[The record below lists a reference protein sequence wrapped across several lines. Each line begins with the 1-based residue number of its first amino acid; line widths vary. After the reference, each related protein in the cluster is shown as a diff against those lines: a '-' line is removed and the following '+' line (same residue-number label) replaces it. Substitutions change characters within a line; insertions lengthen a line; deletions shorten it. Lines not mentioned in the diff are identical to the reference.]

1 MSVSDSTQRTEDY
14 ARIEQAIIFIEQ
26 NFREQP
32 DLKEVAGYLGL
43 SEYHFQ
49 RLFGRW
55 AGISPKRFLQFLTV
69 EHAKQLL
76 KQSKNL
82 LDVTYETGLSSPGR
96 LHDLF
101 VTCEAMT
108 PGEFKNEGEGL
119 TIYYGFH
126 PSPFG
131 ECLLAVT
138 ERGVCGLEFVSNE
151 GREAVLNEF
160 RQKWAKAN
168 LVEAPAQTEPFADQI
183 FNPVKQK
190 QALPLVL
197 KGSNFQLKV
206 WQALLKIPFGAVVS
220 YEDIANHIGQPKAVR
235 AVGNAVAHNP
245 IGFVIP
251 CHRVIKKVG
260 RIDEYH
266 WGSARK
272 RAILAWEAAQREAAT
287 LPS

>member
-1 MSVSDSTQRTEDY
+1 MLAERYTHHLEDY
-14 ARIEQAIIFIEQ
+14 ARIEQAIVFLGQ
-26 NFREQP
+26 NFRNQP
-32 DLKEVAGYLGL
+32 DLKEIAGSIGL

-76 KQSKNL
+76 RQSKDL

-108 PGEFKNEGEGL
+108 PGEYKKEAEGL
-119 TIYYGFH
+119 VIRYGFH

-131 ECLLAVT
+131 ECLLAAT
-138 ERGVCGLEFVSNE
+138 ERGVCGLEFVSGC
-151 GREAVLNEF
+151 GREAALEEL
-160 RQKWAKAN
+160 RQKWAKAR
-168 LVEAPAQTEPFADQI
+168 LVEAPAKTQPLANQI
-183 FNPVKQK
+183 FDPVRHK
-190 QALPLVL
+190 QALPLIL
-197 KGSNFQLKV
+197 KGTNFQIKV

-220 YEDIANHIGQPKAVR
+220 YEDIAQHIGQPTAAR
-235 AVGNAVAHNP
+235 AVGNAIASNP

-251 CHRVIKKVG
+251 CHRVMRKVG
-260 RIDEYH
+260 RVGEYQ
-266 WGSARK
+266 WGAPRK
-272 RAILAWEAAQREAAT
+272 QAILAWEAARVEDRQ
-287 LPS
+287 